1 MTDTDDHKSKMLTTI
16 KILRE
21 MFSKSP
27 DKSQITLSGEC
38 EKCKREMT
46 IDIVPTSGGFG
57 ILGGVLIELT
67 PDYCYRLLCPV
78 CHTQSNKES
87 EK

>member
-1 MTDTDDHKSKMLTTI
+1 MTETDDHKSKVLTTI

-21 MFSKSP
+21 MFSVSP
-27 DKSQITLSGEC
+27 DKSQITLGGEC
-38 EKCKREMT
+38 EKCRREMT

-67 PDYCYRLLCPV
+67 RDHRYRLLCPV
-78 CHTQSNKES
+78 CHTESNKKS
-87 EK
+87 E